1 MGNAETNRV
10 DLASGPAAQEA
21 RVSAG
26 SDARNISCTCL
37 GPLGSAASNKVDP
50 DFSHTS
56 PRSLGKYC
64 YLLHTLV
71 AVLHLALEQPIFFI
85 LLLVLS
91 KDPRLQLLLQ

>member
-1 MGNAETNRV
+1 MLSHCPGDHGKYSPVRTNSSCTYLGCLAALEFLGNAETNRV

-26 SDARNISCTCL
+26 SDAHSISCTCL

-64 YLLHTLV
+64 YLCIH
-71 AVLHLALEQPIFFI
+71 
-85 LLLVLS
+85 
-91 KDPRLQLLLQ
+91 